1 MFWMGFNVKY
11 SVLLHR
17 IGRKYINGPNLHEVA
32 PIKNEFAK
40 KRQNNIFIALY
51 HYLFTDK

>member
-1 MFWMGFNVKY
+1 MGFNVKY